1 MIRKQ
6 IKWMTLISAMKSLK
20 CASEWIWQQ
29 RWSEYDSGG
38 QLVTVEGVSHCFFLF
53 KRHILLMPAPWIAF
67 LCFDRDTKSWYTVF
81 AIFTT
86 LDIWQYIYNIS
97 KYHKISQNT
106 SNCVHVVPFF
116 MNQSGNASLM
126 CLHWSDLNLM
136 RMMLPPWT
144 CWVGW
149 RLEWTGRAFKQW
161 DEPELGAHL

>member
-1 MIRKQ
+1 MDDFDIRDEIFKMCQ
-6 IKWMTLISAMKSLK
+6 WVNMA
-20 CASEWIWQQ
+20 AEVDWIWQW
-29 RWSEYDSGG
+29 RAVSDSGG
-38 QLVTVEGVSHCFFLF
+38 RVTLLLPLQASHPSHACALDCFPLG
-53 KRHILLMPAPWIAF
+53 
-67 LCFDRDTKSWYTVF
+67 FDTDTKKRYTVF
-81 AIFTT
+81 TIFTT

-106 SNCVHVVPFF
+106 SNCVPVVPFF

-126 CLHWSDLNLM
+126 SLHWSDLNLR
-136 RMMLPPWT
+136 RMMLPRWT

>member
-1 MIRKQ
+1 
-6 IKWMTLISAMKSLK
+6 MTLISVMKSLK

-29 RWSEYDSGG
+29 RWIEYDSGG

-67 LCFDRDTKSWYTVF
+67 LRVLTQIQKVGTQSLYLQYLQHLIFDN
-81 AIFTT
+81 AFT
-86 LDIWQYIYNIS
+86 
-97 KYHKISQNT
+97 ISQNT
-106 SNCVHVVPFF
+106 SYCVHVVPFF
-116 MNQSGNASLM
+116 MNQSSNASLM
-126 CLHWSDLNLM
+126 CLHWSDFNLM

-161 DEPELGAHL
+161 DEPGLGAHL